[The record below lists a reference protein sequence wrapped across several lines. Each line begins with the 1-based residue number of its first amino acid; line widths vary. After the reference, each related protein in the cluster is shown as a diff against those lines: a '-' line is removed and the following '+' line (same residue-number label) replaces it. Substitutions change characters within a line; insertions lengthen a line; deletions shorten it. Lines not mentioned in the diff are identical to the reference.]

1 MQACREGSSEAFG
14 RLFERY
20 RDDIGRFFRR
30 RVLNPARAEDL
41 AQETFVAALRSV
53 PRYEARNT
61 FRSYL
66 FGIAF
71 NVLSDDRRKPHAMID
86 ARADADVMASL
97 RASTPNLDEVLHV
110 RRAVEA
116 LDPIDRDVV
125 MLREFDALSYGE
137 IAEALAIPL
146 NTVRSR
152 LFRARMALKENLQ

>member
-1 MQACREGSSEAFG
+1 MEACRNGSSEAFG
-14 RLFERY
+14 QLFERY

-30 RVLNPARAEDL
+30 RVFDRARAEDL

-53 PRYEARNT
+53 GRYEARNT

-71 NVLSDDRRKPHAMID
+71 NVWSDDRRKPRAVID
-86 ARADADVMASL
+86 AQADTALL
-97 RASTPNLDEVLHV
+97 RAPTPNLDEVLRV
-110 RRAVEA
+110 RQAVDA

-125 MLREFDALSYGE
+125 LLREFDALSYAE
-137 IAEALAIPL
+137 IAAALDIPL